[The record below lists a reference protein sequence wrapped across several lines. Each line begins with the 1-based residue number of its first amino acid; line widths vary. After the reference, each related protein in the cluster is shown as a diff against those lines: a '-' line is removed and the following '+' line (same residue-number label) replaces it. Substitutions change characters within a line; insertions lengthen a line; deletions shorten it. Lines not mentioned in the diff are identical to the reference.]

1 MNGDKASIDETCS
14 WLVARPLYPNTVV
27 VVGVPGCYLQYVS
40 DKLNGCQVSVSAQNC
55 YKAGK
60 GAFTGEE

>member
-27 VVGVPGCYLQYVS
+27 VVGVPGCYLQHLS
-40 DKLNGCQVSVSAQNC
+40 DKLKGSQVVCFCSELLQGWEGRF
-55 YKAGK
+55 YW
-60 GAFTGEE
+60 